1 MAKPRAMVLFAPG
14 TNCDEETQHC
24 LNISGAKTDRV
35 HIQDLF
41 DGSVTCQDYQ
51 ILAVPGGFSYGDCI
65 AAGRILANHLGTTLT
80 EVIREFIQNDKLV
93 IGICNGF
100 QVLARLGLFDGDTGN
115 VTLAQN
121 ESAKFECR
129 WVRLAADPDTETP
142 FLDGVDRLW
151 LPVAHA
157 EGRLIGSPETIAV
170 LKEKRQVALR
180 YAAHDDTSATPN
192 YPENPNGS
200 MDDIAGMTDTTGR
213 VFGLM
218 PHPERFMSPDLLF
231 APPSAMMPQADTAIT
246 GLRIFENAV
255 KHFA

>member
-1 MAKPRAMVLFAPG
+1 MATPKAMVLFAPG
-14 TNCDEETQHC
+14 TNCDEETLHC
-24 LNISGAKTDRV
+24 LRISGAEADRV

-41 DGSVTCQDYQ
+41 DGSVSYTDYQ
-51 ILAVPGGFSYGDCI
+51 ILALPGGFSYGDCI

-80 EVIREFIQNDKLV
+80 DVVRAFIDDDKLV

-100 QVLARLGLFDGDTGN
+100 QVLARLGLFDGETGD

-121 ESAKFECR
+121 ESVKFECR
-129 WVRLAADPDTETP
+129 WVRLAADPDNATP
-142 FLDGVDRLW
+142 FLDGIDNLW

-157 EGRLIGSPETIAV
+157 EGRLIGSQETIAA
-170 LKEKRQVALR
+170 LRKENRVALR
-180 YAAHDDTSATPN
+180 YAAHDLSAPPK

-200 MDDIAGMTDTTGR
+200 LDNIAGLTDSTGR

-218 PHPERFMSPDLLF
+218 PHPERYMSPDLLF
-231 APPSAMMPQADTAIT
+231 AAPGITPRRTDANVT

-255 KHFA
+255 KYFA